1 MASLPML
8 LLCRSMLASILL
20 LLSMECKRN
29 CCEIVGPAKFKQ
41 LALRPTL
48 ALLSDAA
55 EMKETVLAKQAWG
68 DVSNRF
74 DAAAATA
81 VLPLMLLLA

>member
-1 MASLPML
+1 MLWLLPV
-8 LLCRSMLASILL
+8 LC
-20 LLSMECKRN
+20 KGN
-29 CCEIVGPAKFKQ
+29 CCDIVGPAKFKQ

-55 EMKETVLAKQAWG
+55 EMKETVLARQAWG
-68 DVSNRF
+68 DVSDRF

-81 VLPLMLLLA
+81 VLPLMVLLPLMLLLACAASSTALG